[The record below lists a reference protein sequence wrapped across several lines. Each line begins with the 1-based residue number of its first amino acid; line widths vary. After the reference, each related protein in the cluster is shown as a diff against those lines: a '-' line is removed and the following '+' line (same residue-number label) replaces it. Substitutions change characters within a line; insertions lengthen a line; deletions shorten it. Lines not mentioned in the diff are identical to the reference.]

1 MMMLIVVS
9 QKIVAEVMSKGV
21 LDVINIITDKKNIK
35 HKYINDNESFFRCF
49 VRVCEITEAAEI
61 IELIDNAKL
70 LD

>member
-1 MMMLIVVS
+1 MV
-9 QKIVAEVMSKGV
+9 
-21 LDVINIITDKKNIK
+21 NIITDKKNIK

-70 LD
+70 LDENTGLIKTPIV